1 MLAPNNMLLTK
12 QIGGSY
18 LMKSNDFFCISM

>member
-18 LMKSNDFFCISM
+18 LMKSNDFFLYP